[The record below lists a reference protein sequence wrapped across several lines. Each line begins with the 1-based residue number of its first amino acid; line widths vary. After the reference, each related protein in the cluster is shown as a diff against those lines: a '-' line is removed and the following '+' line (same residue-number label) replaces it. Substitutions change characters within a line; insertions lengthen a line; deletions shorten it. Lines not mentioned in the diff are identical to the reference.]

1 MALSVAF
8 IFVYLTHLLFYY
20 LCRAGGQQKM
30 ETMPVEFSVTF
41 ANQFL
46 YAVVKWRI
54 SFLIALLD
62 HKIMLDRGNSRIST
76 ERNFH
81 V

>member
-1 MALSVAF
+1 
-8 IFVYLTHLLFYY
+8 
-20 LCRAGGQQKM
+20 M

-62 HKIMLDRGNSRIST
+62 HKIMLDRGNNRIST